1 MIGVSEP
8 QVSTATWV
16 TRACS
21 AGVIEKTSP
30 VPPAAKSTV
39 AP

>member
-1 MIGVSEP
+1 MIGVSDP
-8 QVSTATWV
+8 QVSTATRT

-21 AGVIEKTSP
+21 AGVSEKASP
-30 VPPAAKSTV
+30 VPPAANSTV